1 MLEELH
7 VRNYALI
14 DNIRVSFPPG
24 FCVLTG
30 ETGAGKSILAGALSL
45 LLGGRGGEDVI
56 RSGAEE
62 AEVSGVFRVAGNRD
76 AEAWLAERQI
86 AEEDGT
92 VLVRRVVR
100 RTGRGGVFIG
110 ASAAPLSDLQ
120 GFAALLVDL
129 HSQHEHQSLFSVEN
143 HRRFLDRYVGLEE
156 RVAAFTLRFAEL
168 ADMRGK
174 HAELVDAE
182 KDRLRDAE
190 LLSFAVREIGEAA
203 LQEGEEEELAAQRK
217 ILHEHEKL
225 TARLGEAS
233 GSLAESGGGA
243 VGLVRKALAAV
254 KAAAAIDGKLTEAAS
269 RLENLFFE
277 LEDVAGALRG
287 AQPED
292 FDPQRLEAIEERL
305 ALIHRLKKKYGGG
318 LAADVLAY
326 RGEAEKKLEA
336 LANRD
341 DEKKRL
347 EAAIKAREQELLA
360 EASKI
365 SELRKASAGGL
376 QKEIEAALGSLG
388 MRKIRFSVPV
398 EKKESG
404 QGKPVCGPHGLD
416 LVSFLISP
424 NPGEPLKPL
433 KSIASGGE
441 LSRVMLAIKTILAEQ
456 DDIGCLIF
464 DEIDTGIGGE
474 VAVAVGE
481 FLRRLSANKQVLAI
495 THLASIAAQAD
506 AHLRVEKRIDKERT
520 FTDIISIDGPQRVR
534 EIARMLS
541 GDPQEAASMKH
552 AEELLK
558 KYSVWEK

>member
-14 DNIRVSFPPG
+14 DNISVSFPPG

-30 ETGAGKSILAGALSL
+30 ETGAGKSILTGALSL
-45 LLGGRGGEDVI
+45 LLGGRAAEDII
-56 RSGAEE
+56 RSGADE
-62 AEVSGVFRVAGNRD
+62 AEVSGVFRVTGNRD

-86 AEEDGT
+86 ADEEGV
-92 VLVRRVVR
+92 VLVRRVIK
-100 RTGRGGVFIG
+100 RTGRGGIFIG
-110 ASAAPLSDLQ
+110 SSASSLSDLQ

-143 HRRFLDRYVGLEE
+143 HRRFLDRYAGLEE
-156 RVAAFTLRFAEL
+156 RVAAFALRFADL
-168 ADMRGK
+168 AEMRGK
-174 HAELVDAE
+174 YEELLNAE
-182 KDRLRDAE
+182 KDRLRDME
-190 LLSFAVREIGEAA
+190 LLAFAVQEIGEAA
-203 LQEGEEEELAAQRK
+203 LREGEEEELAARRK

-225 TARLGEAS
+225 SAQLEEAA
-233 GSLAESGGGA
+233 GSLAENRGGA
-243 VGLVRKALAAV
+243 VSLVRKALAAV
-254 KAAAAIDGKLTEAAS
+254 KAAAVIDGRLGEARS

-277 LEDVAGALRG
+277 LEDVAGVITDAR
-287 AQPED
+287 PET
-292 FDPQRLEAIEERL
+292 FDPEQLETIEERL
-305 ALIHRLKKKYGGG
+305 ALIHRLKKKYGGA
-318 LAADVLAY
+318 AADVLAY
-326 RGEAEKKLEA
+326 RAEAEKKLET
-336 LANRD
+336 LTNFD
-341 DEKKRL
+341 TEKKHL
-347 EAAIKAREQELLA
+347 ETALKTLEQELLA
-360 EASKI
+360 EAAKI
-365 SELRKASAGGL
+365 SEARKAAARGL
-376 QKEIEAALGSLG
+376 EKEIEAALGSLG
-388 MRKIRFSVPV
+388 MKKIRFSVPV

-404 QGKPVCGPHGLD
+404 QGKPVCGPYGLD
-416 LVSFLISP
+416 LVSFLIAP

-481 FLRRLSANKQVLAI
+481 FLRRLSAHKQVLAI
-495 THLASIAAQAD
+495 THLASIAVQAK

-520 FTDIISIDGPQRVR
+520 FTDIISIDGPQRIR

-541 GDPQEAASMKH
+541 GDPEGTASMKH
-552 AEELLK
+552 AEELLG